1 MSGDESNIEFQNQ
14 VLKSDNL
21 LHNQNYSN
29 LDPKRLFEL
38 ISKNYEIWQNSLNN
52 QFVDDD
58 GFLPFPQE
66 SDDCENPKISSNNSK
81 DNGPIFNYSLLEA
94 LENASGDNFNETD
107 LFNEIRLNL
116 SNIDKLFP
124 VTKSN
129 SSNSR
134 TTNESVIRPSRS
146 NENIPI
152 DSLKNYLSSKSEKPD
167 LVSSQ
172 AAAKMKKIN
181 ESTSLLKQSEIDF
194 LRNKISSMISP
205 TQGMSLYDTKDEPG
219 LHSGSGDIDIDLIH
233 SQDDYDVDEI
243 LDDDYEYDYS
253 HHIEVEVNAIGNDG
267 QFSSHENEG
276 PSCEFTFEYDHNGKL
291 IPTSSNVEEKI
302 RLMNLQSKI
311 NNQKLKLP
319 SISELNL
326 IDDVNATQKK
336 KSKKKKKK
344 KKTTDAQ
351 EEPTLTKDA
360 TADHDC
366 CLLCEYEI
374 IFGTKPKQLI
384 KWYNQRVRREEQR
397 REEIKKKLENAK
409 LKAMSKKKELSQ
421 RDRYQNPD
429 DEPRVTI
436 QCSNVT
442 MMNGDSPKNDLQETP
457 IEL

>member
-1 MSGDESNIEFQNQ
+1 MSGDESNIDFQNQ
-14 VLKSDNL
+14 ILKSDNL
-21 LHNQNYSN
+21 LQSQNYSN

-52 QFVDDD
+52 QFVDED

-66 SDDCENPKISSNNSK
+66 SEDSENRKASPNNSQ
-81 DNGPIFNYSLLEA
+81 DSGPIFNYSLLEA

-124 VTKSN
+124 LTKSN
-129 SSNSR
+129 TN
-134 TTNESVIRPSRS
+134 TANESGITPSLS

-152 DSLKNYLSSKSEKPD
+152 DSLKNYLSSKSEKPEA
-167 LVSSQ
+167 VPPKS
-172 AAAKMKKIN
+172 AAKMKKIN
-181 ESTSLLKQSEIDF
+181 GSTSLLKQSEIDF

-205 TQGMSLYDTKDEPG
+205 KEGMSLYDTKDEPG
-219 LHSGSGDIDIDLIH
+219 LHSGSGDVDVDLVH

-253 HHIEVEVNAIGNDG
+253 HHIEVEVNAIGDDG
-267 QFSSHENEG
+267 QFNSHENEG

-291 IPTSSNVEEKI
+291 VPTSSNVEEKI

-326 IDDVNATQKK
+326 IDDANATKKK

-344 KKTTDAQ
+344 KKAVDGQ
-351 EEPTLTKDA
+351 DEPTLTKDA
-360 TADHDC
+360 NTDHDC
-366 CLLCEYEI
+366 CLICEYEI

-397 REEIKKKLENAK
+397 REEVKKKLENAK
-409 LKAMSKKKELSQ
+409 LRAMVKKKELSQ
-421 RDRYQNPD
+421 LDRYGNPEED
-429 DEPRVTI
+429 PKVTI
-436 QCSNVT
+436 QCSNVNIK
-442 MMNGDSPKNDLQETP
+442 NGEPPRNDVHDSPIVL
-457 IEL
+457 